1 MQKFGLIGF
10 PLSHSFSKK
19 YFTEKFIRESILN
32 ASYELFP
39 IENIAILPEL
49 LRSEPLL
56 SGLNV
61 TIPYKQQVM
70 PFLDEL
76 SPVVKEINACN
87 CIKIEN
93 GKLIGYNT
101 DVIGFEISLKKKL
114 KPGHKKALILG
125 TGGAA
130 KAVEFVLKKNG
141 IEYLQVSRNKSNDAI
156 SYNELNDEILASHHL
171 IINTTPLGM
180 FPEIDQAPPLSYT
193 KIGSSHY
200 LFDLVYNPSETLF
213 LKQGRLLGA
222 DTENGADML
231 IDQAEA
237 SWDIWNAEFTK
248 SI

>member
-19 YFTEKFIRESILN
+19 YFTEKFLRESILN
-32 ASYELFP
+32 VSYELFP
-39 IENIAILPEL
+39 IENIDILPDL

-56 SGLNV
+56 CGLNV

-101 DVIGFEISLKKKL
+101 DVLGFEISLKKKL
-114 KPGHKKALILG
+114 KPHHKKALILG

-130 KAVEFVLKKNG
+130 KAVEFVLRKNG
-141 IEYLQVSRNKSNDAI
+141 IDYLQVSRNKSDDAI
-156 SYNELNDEILASHHL
+156 SYNELDNEILSSHHL

-180 FPEIDQAPPLSYT
+180 FPEIDKAPPISYT
-193 KIGSSHY
+193 KIRASHY

-237 SWDIWNAEFTK
+237 SWDIWNAK
-248 SI
+248 SSERI

>member
-19 YFTEKFIRESILN
+19 YFTEKFLLESILDV
-32 ASYELFP
+32 SYELFP
-39 IENIAILPEL
+39 IENIMLLPDL

-56 SGLNV
+56 CGLNV

-70 PFLDEL
+70 PFLDEV
-76 SPVVKEINACN
+76 SAVVKEINACN

-114 KPGHKKALILG
+114 KPHHKKALILG

-130 KAVEFVLKKNG
+130 KAVEFVLRKNG
-141 IEYLQVSRNKSNDAI
+141 IEYIQVSRNTSEAAI
-156 SYNELNDEILASHHL
+156 SYSELDNETISEHHL
-171 IINTTPLGM
+171 IVNTTPLGM
-180 FPEIDQAPPLSYT
+180 FPEIDKAPPISFT
-193 KIGSSHY
+193 KIGASHY

-237 SWDIWNAEFTK
+237 SWDIWNGRF
-248 SI
+248 S